1 LFAGSG
7 GSIALGYEDVD
18 EYEDLRRD
26 TLLATLVGFHG
37 YYGSPLRI

>member
-1 LFAGSG
+1 LFACSG

-18 EYEDLRRD
+18 DHGDLRRD

-37 YYGSPLRI
+37 YYGLPLRI